1 MPRKKARKQERN
13 ERERRKKKREE
24 RKTGKELRVRNK
36 GQRRWGRE
44 RKKIGRYYLQKY
56 TYFLP
61 FCYICQVSAGSM
73 DALCLILQGIYA
85 DAV

>member
-44 RKKIGRYYLQKY
+44 RKKNWKVLSSESTLISFPSVTSAKY
-56 TYFLP
+56 QLGLWMP
-61 FCYICQVSAGSM
+61 
-73 DALCLILQGIYA
+73 YA
-85 DAV
+85 

>member
-1 MPRKKARKQERN
+1 M
-13 ERERRKKKREE
+13 REE
-24 RKTGKELRVRNK
+24 GERKRGKKERH
-36 GQRRWGRE
+36 GRSSE
-44 RKKIGRYYLQKY
+44 QETKDSGDGGEKEKKIGRYYLQKY

>member
-36 GQRRWGRE
+36 GQRRCGRE
-44 RKKIGRYYLQKY
+44 RKKNWKVLSSEVHL
-56 TYFLP
+56 FPSLLLHLP
-61 FCYICQVSAGSM
+61 SISWVYGCPMLDTAGHIC
-73 DALCLILQGIYA
+73 
-85 DAV
+85 